1 MGVRG
6 LFVSSPLM
14 DKETTKI
21 VEALLSSPKKIVI
34 VGHKNP
40 DGDAVGSCL
49 GLSFFLKSL
58 GHNTTVVMPNDFP
71 DFLKWLPGCEEII
84 IYEKEV
90 QKTDEIFD
98 NADLIFTLDFNSLD
112 RVGGELQAVLEN
124 APAKFVMID
133 HHQQPADYAV
143 ATYSDVKMSST
154 SEMIYHFMDA
164 LGQADKL
171 SKEIAVNLYTGI
183 MTDTGSFR
191 FSSTSPTTHRVA
203 AKLIEA
209 GAESAIINQNV
220 YDTNSPERMKLLGV
234 ALNNLVILPELHT
247 AYITLTQKE
256 LDDHNFKKGDTEGF
270 VNYALSVKGVIFAV
284 IFIENKQENLVKI
297 SFRSKGN
304 FSVND
309 FARNHYSG
317 GGHINAAGGKS
328 SQDLNKT
335 ISEFISILPRYKNKL
350 TDAS

>member
-1 MGVRG
+1 MNNEITEIVQN
-6 LFVSSPLM
+6 LLASPQ
-14 DKETTKI
+14 K
-21 VEALLSSPKKIVI
+21 VI
-34 VGHKNP
+34 IIGHKNP

-49 GLSFFLKSL
+49 GLSFFLTSL
-58 GHNTTVVMPNDFP
+58 GHKTTVIMPNDFP
-71 DFLKWLPGCEEII
+71 DFLKWMPGVDDVVIF
-84 IYEKEV
+84 EKETEKSIEV
-90 QKTDEIFD
+90 IKDS
-98 NADLIFTLDFNSLD
+98 DLIFTLDFNSLD
-112 RVGGELQAVLEN
+112 RVGHLQKVLEDCK
-124 APAKFVMID
+124 AKFVMID

-154 SEMIYHFMDA
+154 SEMVYHFMDA
-164 LGQADKL
+164 MGHAEKL
-171 SKEIAVNLYTGI
+171 TKEIAINLYTGI

-191 FSSTSPTTHRVA
+191 FSSSSPTTHRVA

-234 ALNNLVILPELHT
+234 ALNNLIIMPEFHT

-256 LDDHNFKKGDTEGF
+256 LDENNFKKGDTEGF
-270 VNYALSVKGVIFAV
+270 VNYALSVKGVVFAV
-284 IFIENKQENLVKI
+284 IFIENKQESIVKI
-297 SFRSKGN
+297 SLRSKGD

-328 SQDLNKT
+328 SQSLNKT
-335 ISEFISILPRYKNKL
+335 INEFITILPRYKDEL
-350 TDAS
+350 AHAS

>member
-1 MGVRG
+1 MKKDTAQLVDK
-6 LFVSSPLM
+6 LLASPQ
-14 DKETTKI
+14 
-21 VEALLSSPKKIVI
+21 KIVI

-58 GHNTTVVMPNDFP
+58 GHSATVIMPNDFP
-71 DFLKWLPGCEEII
+71 DFLKWLPGCEEIV
-84 IYEKEV
+84 IYEKDV
-90 QKTDEIFD
+90 QKTNDICKAA
-98 NADLIFTLDFNSLD
+98 NLIFTLDFNSLD

-124 APAKFVMID
+124 ASAKFVMID

-154 SEMIYHFMDA
+154 SEMVYHFMDA
-164 LGQADKL
+164 LGKAENL
-171 SKEIAVNLYTGI
+171 SDNIAINLYTGI

-247 AYITLTQKE
+247 AYITLTQKD
-256 LDDHNFKKGDTEGF
+256 LDDHHFKKGDTEGF
-270 VNYALSVKGVIFAV
+270 VNYALSVKGINFAV
-284 IFIENKQENLVKI
+284 IFIENKQESIVKI
-297 SFRSKGN
+297 SFRSKGK

-335 ISEFISILPRYKNKL
+335 INEFISILPRYKNEL